1 MPNQNILNHIK
12 ENSLIISFSFLI
24 ILSQLNY
31 FRFKIIDFVVFL
43 PRILCLFFLIFFFY
57 KIINI
62 LFKNFKLDKKNCIY
76 FFLFFFQVFLSLIF
90 INKDFLTSDLTS
102 RLIFTFIYDIIKFF
116 FIYIFFCII
125 GSNLIN
131 KENLLLVFKIML
143 SLSYLVILFGFILFI
158 FFHYTHF
165 DLIQRVFYYDDASS
179 VGHRFYSLFGEPRNA
194 ALFLITNMS
203 ILIIIYQNFEK
214 KIKLELYPYIILFM
228 ILSLIAFF
236 YTKSFSAIIGLLFG
250 FGVIFLLLIQ
260 QLIFKKKSFKFYLKL
275 ILFIFLLIGFFSI
288 MLQIDRVLD
297 YANQI
302 KLYVLFN
309 NNNADDR
316 LEAQFKDVLPIVEYI
331 NYLINLEYTKILIGN
346 GSYSSYY
353 FNDYEFANPH
363 SFLARVIY
371 DNGLIGLSL
380 LSLFIFSSLS
390 KNCNFID
397 KITLSF
403 VYGSFLAINSTFIFT
418 FLMFVISIKKIKENN
433 KIIIKKITKS

>member
-1 MPNQNILNHIK
+1 MSNQNILNHIK

-24 ILSQLNY
+24 ILNQLNY

-62 LFKNFKLDKKNCIY
+62 LFKNFKFDKKNFIY

-90 INKDFLTSDLTS
+90 INEKFLSSDLTS
-102 RLIFTFIYDIIKFF
+102 RLIFAFIYDIIKFF

-131 KENLLLVFKIML
+131 KKNLLLVFKIML
-143 SLSYLVILFGFILFI
+143 SLSYLVILFGFIVFI
-158 FFHYTHF
+158 FFHYSFF
-165 DLIQRVFYYDDASS
+165 DLIQRVFYYDDPS
-179 VGHRFYSLFGEPRNA
+179 VVGYRFYSLFGEPRNA

-203 ILIIIYQNFEK
+203 ILILIYQNFEK

-228 ILSLIAFF
+228 ILSLIAFY
-236 YTKSFSAIIGLLFG
+236 YTKSFSAIVGLLFG
-250 FGVIFLLLIQ
+250 FGMIFFLLIQ
-260 QLIFKKKSFKFYLKL
+260 QLILKKKSFKFYLNL

-297 YANQI
+297 YTNQL
-302 KLYVLFN
+302 KSFVFDN
-309 NNNADDR
+309 HKADNR
-316 LEAQFKDVLPIVEYI
+316 LAAQFKDVLPIVEYMK
-331 NYLINLEYTKILIGN
+331 YLTNLEYTKILIGN

-380 LSLFIFSSLS
+380 FSLFIFSSLS

-397 KITLSF
+397 KIILSF

-418 FLMFVISIKKIKENN
+418 FVMFVISIKNIKENN
-433 KIIIKKITKS
+433 KITIKNK